1 MASLNALH
9 SYRQVPTPTIAPS
22 KPCNTCG
29 HDHWGYTCNTLSDSE
44 KLKLYKK
51 ITRSQINRMKVIQ
64 LTTKVAEAVI
74 YDEEAMTID
83 FSAGNDFAIR
93 STLLPSFSGSHW
105 RYMCLLL

>member
-1 MASLNALH
+1 
-9 SYRQVPTPTIAPS
+9 
-22 KPCNTCG
+22 
-29 HDHWGYTCNTLSDSE
+29 
-44 KLKLYKK
+44 
-51 ITRSQINRMKVIQ
+51 MKVIQ

-83 FSAGNDFAIR
+83 FSAGDDFAIR